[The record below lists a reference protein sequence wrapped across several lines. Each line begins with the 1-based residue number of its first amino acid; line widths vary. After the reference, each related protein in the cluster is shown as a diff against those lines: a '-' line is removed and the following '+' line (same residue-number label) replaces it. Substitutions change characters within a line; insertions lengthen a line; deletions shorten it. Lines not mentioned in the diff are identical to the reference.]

1 MTTYKNIHVLCF
13 ALALISLPMVTLGCS
28 ARHGTTVTTTESATR
43 NDDQDLQRG
52 ERESRTTVTETKV
65 EEAPRDNHKGF
76 FGIIGD
82 IIALPFRAIASIL

>member
-13 ALALISLPMVTLGCS
+13 ALALVSLPLVTLGCS

-43 NDDQDLQRG
+43 NNDIDSDSMD
-52 ERESRTTVTETKV
+52 RENRTTVTETKV

-82 IIALPFRAIASIL
+82 ILALPFRAIASIL